1 METSALFGSSAWL
14 VIGVGLALALLGRV
28 PRIAAKNRSSIFG
41 SGNTVN
47 QNINIGGAEKP
58 AGGDSPLS
66 QAGSVCSIV
75 GLVIIIL
82 QVFKI
87 IV

>member
-14 VIGVGLALALLGRV
+14 VIGVGVVLALLGRI
-28 PRIAAKNRSSIFG
+28 PRIVAKNANTITG

-47 QNINIGGAEKP
+47 QNIHIGGAEKP
-58 AGGDSPLS
+58 PGDSLLS
-66 QAGSVCSIV
+66 QASSVCTIV
-75 GLVIIIL
+75 GLVIVIL
-82 QVFKI
+82 QILKI